1 MVEEKETDAR
11 PLTLSKHTW
20 VILDQIAA
28 KYGYLSAQEIVRQC
42 IAKMIH
48 GEEQEGKI
56 PQ

>member
-1 MVEEKETDAR
+1 MIEEKETEAR
-11 PLTLSKHTW
+11 PLTLSKQTW
-20 VILDQIAA
+20 VTLDKIAS

-48 GEEQEGKI
+48 GEEQETKI